1 MAILGDDMTSYSI
14 AEAKDHFAEIVHE
27 AEQRAPV
34 EITRRGRPVAVLLS
48 IDDYRRLQ
56 SQHHVFVEA
65 YNAFR
70 QRHDLAQLAIEP
82 SLFEDT
88 RSTEPGRP
96 IEL

>member
-1 MAILGDDMTSYSI
+1 MTSYSI
-14 AEAKDHFAEIVHE
+14 AEAKDHFTEIVHE

-48 IDDYRRLQ
+48 IGDYRRLQ

-65 YNAFR
+65 YDDFR
-70 QRHDLAQLAIEP
+70 QRHDLANLAIEP
-82 SLFEDT
+82 SLFDGT
-88 RSTEPGRP
+88 RSPESGRT